1 MDMTYQMLANETL
14 DYIAVLER
22 EFSNNANRELALQQ
36 GAYLR
41 NQFQFFG
48 ISTQKRRA
56 IQSPF
61 LHKSMLPPKREL
73 NILVKLLWKKDER
86 EFHYF
91 AQELS
96 LKYMKVTEK
105 EDIHLY
111 VHMVAHQSW
120 WDTVDMIANKLM
132 GNYFLLFPEE
142 RQEHIDKWLQSNNIW
157 LQRSALLFQLKY
169 KEKMDLAL
177 LVKCIHHLSGS
188 NEFFIN
194 KAIGWVLR
202 EYSRIDPAWVKGFVS
217 ETALNSLS
225 KREALRLVS

>member
-1 MDMTYQMLANETL
+1 MLSNETL
-14 DYIAVLER
+14 EYIAVLEQ
-22 EFSNNANRELALQQ
+22 EFSRNANRELALRQK
-36 GAYLR
+36 AYLR

-48 ISTQKRRA
+48 ISTQQRRA
-56 IQSPF
+56 VQGPF
-61 LHKSMLPPKREL
+61 LLKVMLPPKPELHELIKVLWRRE
-73 NILVKLLWKKDER
+73 ER

-91 AQELS
+91 AQELA
-96 LKYMKVTEK
+96 LKYMNATEK

-142 RQEHIDKWLQSNNIW
+142 REGYTNKWLQSNNIW

-169 KEKMDLAL
+169 KDKMDLAL
-177 LVKCIHHLSGS
+177 LVKCIHHLLGS
-188 NEFFIN
+188 DEFFIN

-202 EYSRIDPAWVKGFVS
+202 EYSRTDPIWVQEFVND
-217 ETALNSLS
+217 TALSPLS
-225 KREALRLVS
+225 KREALRLIS